1 MVQRTLNSDPYLTL
15 TYDPDHD
22 WLYADWHGQVDS
34 EDVMTGSVNLLNALR
49 RAQCA
54 KVLNNN
60 TNLSGLWADA
70 AIWGAEE
77 LLPKLYEAGC
87 RYFAWVY
94 SPETYSRLS
103 TEIIIEHTR
112 AGIVI
117 RTFDDLDAAGT
128 WLDQVQPAPQFEAH
142 TQA

>member
-1 MVQRTLNSDPYLTL
+1 MVQRTLNSDPYLTI
-15 TYDPDHD
+15 TYDADHE

-34 EDVMTGSVNLLNALR
+34 EDVMTGAVNLWNALR
-49 RAQCA
+49 KEQCI
-54 KVLNNN
+54 KVLNDN
-60 TNLSGLWADA
+60 TRLSGIWADA

-77 LLPKLYEAGC
+77 LLPRLSEAGC

-94 SPETYSRLS
+94 SSEVYSRLS
-103 TEIIIEHTR
+103 AEIIIEHTR

-117 RTFDDLDAAGT
+117 RTFDDFATAGN
-128 WLDQVQPAPQFEAH
+128 WLDQMQPAPRVRVR